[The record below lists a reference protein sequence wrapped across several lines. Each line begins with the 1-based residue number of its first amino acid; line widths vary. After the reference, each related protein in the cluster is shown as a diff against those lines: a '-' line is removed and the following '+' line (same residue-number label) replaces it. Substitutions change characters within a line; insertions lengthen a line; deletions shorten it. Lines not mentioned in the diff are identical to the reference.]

1 MGNWIGGTLLP
12 GVRPQIPEEDLP
24 FFAPYSGRPVTP
36 PEDRL
41 PFGELEL
48 DPDVDPRMHND
59 QMTQHPPLYYAVN
72 AAVVTASG
80 SLGWPF
86 DRTLILMR
94 LVSVAMVMWVPLM
107 AFSVTRT
114 LTGNRRLADVAAVL
128 PLGVPQLAALGGSV
142 QNDALV
148 ILLGGLAAVLLAKV
162 LTGDRSW
169 RTLGLL
175 AVILGLGLL
184 TKASLLALVPV
195 VGIGVVVGARRA
207 AASSWLST
215 VVRLAA
221 VWGVAFAVGGWWW
234 AVNIVRYGTI
244 QPSGVPAGHEP
255 SVGSGADTKSAPEF
269 AVVFWEKITNTFW
282 GTFGQLELP
291 LPRPLVIVL
300 SVILLALIGL
310 GLSRRSSRLP
320 LLVLLAVFALTAALV
335 FWQMYQSHLR
345 TGQYAGIQGRYLF
358 GGLVPVFAAAAVGLG
373 ALSRDGSRLERWLP
387 ALLLPPVLVSAG
399 FGLWVGFRGY
409 YIDIGWT
416 AGRAWQRMID
426 WSPLPDWAVRGVVGG
441 VVMLALV
448 ALAVAVRAALRPD
461 DGRTPPAR
469 PSPAVDG
476 ESVLLRVA

>member
-1 MGNWIGGTLLP
+1 
-12 GVRPQIPEEDLP
+12 
-24 FFAPYSGRPVTP
+24 
-36 PEDRL
+36 
-41 PFGELEL
+41 
-48 DPDVDPRMHND
+48 
-59 QMTQHPPLYYAVN
+59 
-72 AAVVTASG
+72 
-80 SLGWPF
+80 
-86 DRTLILMR
+86 
-94 LVSVAMVMWVPLM
+94 
-107 AFSVTRT
+107 
-114 LTGNRRLADVAAVL
+114 
-128 PLGVPQLAALGGSV
+128 
-142 QNDALV
+142 
-148 ILLGGLAAVLLAKV
+148 
-162 LTGDRSW
+162 
-169 RTLGLL
+169 
-175 AVILGLGLL
+175 
-184 TKASLLALVPV
+184 
-195 VGIGVVVGARRA
+195 
-207 AASSWLST
+207 
-215 VVRLAA
+215 
-221 VWGVAFAVGGWWW
+221 
-234 AVNIVRYGTI
+234 
-244 QPSGVPAGHEP
+244 
-255 SVGSGADTKSAPEF
+255 
-269 AVVFWEKITNTFW
+269 
-282 GTFGQLELP
+282 
-291 LPRPLVIVL
+291 LVIVL